1 MDKEL
6 EEYYTARFDMMAS
19 RGWKDLMED
28 IEGMIMSTD
37 KLSTV
42 HNTEMLFFKK
52 GELSM
57 MNWLKTLKDVS
68 NEAYEGLKNEQ

>member
-1 MDKEL
+1 MDKEIETYY
-6 EEYYTARFDMMAS
+6 EERFSMMAS
-19 RGWKDLMED
+19 KGWKDLMED
-28 IEGMIMSTD
+28 IENMIIATD
-37 KLSTV
+37 KLSNV

-57 MNWLKTLKDVS
+57 MTWLKTLKDVS

>member
-6 EEYYTARFDMMAS
+6 EEYYFARFEMMSS

-28 IEGMIMSTD
+28 IENMIMATD
-37 KLSTV
+37 KLSGA
-42 HNTEMLFFKK
+42 HNVETLFFKK

-57 MNWLKTLKDVS
+57 MNWIKTLKDVS